1 MMVSPGRTA
10 MIAKIEELLKGKGEQ
25 DRTTV
30 EGLDVPVAALK
41 SLMQQGYE
49 NLRVYRDS
57 KTLSVWG
64 KTVSAC
70 PTLDQMHEKAKRG

>member
-1 MMVSPGRTA
+1 MLV
-10 MIAKIEELLKGKGEQ
+10 KIEELVKDKSEQ
-25 DRTTV
+25 GHATV

-49 NLRVYRDS
+49 NLRVYKDS
-57 KTLSVWG
+57 KTLSLWG

-70 PTLDQMHEKAKRG
+70 FTLDQMQEKAKRG

>member
-1 MMVSPGRTA
+1 MVV
-10 MIAKIEELLKGKGEQ
+10 KIEELVKGKGEQ

-41 SLMQQGYE
+41 SLVQQGYE
-49 NLRVYRDS
+49 HLRVYKDS
-57 KTLSVWG
+57 KTLSLWG

-70 PTLDQMHEKAKRG
+70 LTLDQMQEKAKRG